1 MKKTWIRQR
10 GFTLIELMIVIAI
23 VSILAVIAL
32 ASYQTYI
39 VKAQIAEAME
49 LLGGIKLTV
58 GEFHSSKGHWPPDNG
73 AAGIAINAVDIHG
86 KYVQQVEVG
95 KDLDG
100 GVLPGAIT
108 ATMRSTGVAAVL
120 RGKKVTLR
128 PTPPTG
134 ASYVWSCV
142 SDVEAK
148 YLPSVCRP

>member
-1 MKKTWIRQR
+1 MNKER

-23 VSILAVIAL
+23 ISILAAVAL

-39 VKAQIAEAME
+39 IKAQMTEAME
-49 LLGGIKLTV
+49 LLGGLKLTV
-58 GEFHSSKGHWPPDNG
+58 SEFHSSRGSWPIDNG
-73 AAGIAINAVDIHG
+73 AAGIAINATEIHG

-100 GVLPGAIT
+100 SALPGAIT

-128 PTPPTG
+128 PVPPTG
-134 ASYVWSCV
+134 VSYVWSCA